1 MLWIMQVVS
10 ALLQELLSH
19 DLARCQPAGH
29 ALREP
34 RLHHGKE
41 GLSITNASINNIIS
55 IRALRLTT
63 MVVVVV
69 VVFRREARRFL
80 NFKAILESNSW
91 ATVKQWIR
99 NPSL

>member
-1 MLWIMQVVS
+1 MVLWIMQVVS

-19 DLARCQPAGH
+19 DLARCQQAGH

-41 GLSITNASINNIIS
+41 GLSITNASINSISS
-55 IRALRLTT
+55 IRALRLAT
-63 MVVVVV
+63 MVVVV
-69 VVFRREARRFL
+69 VVFRREARTFL

-99 NPSL
+99 NLSP